1 MLTSLCLLFCSQ
13 AFGQQISLD
22 EARATART
30 ILSTSASRKAKAMS
44 QEQLSLA
51 YQSVL
56 DGNTHYY
63 VFNSPSK
70 DGGFVI
76 IGGDKAARQILG
88 FCEKGSFDYD
98 QLPPNMKWWLSQY
111 DEQIGTTISLVK
123 EGKIVLETETEAKA
137 RRTVSAKSNVANFVE
152 TKWNQSAP
160 YNSLIP
166 SLGSGYTGN
175 YALATGCVAT
185 AGAQAM
191 KYYNY
196 PSSGVGSH
204 SYSQIWSGSIGEK
217 VFSADFENT
226 NYAWDKM
233 QNTYTSTYSGTD
245 AENAVATLMYH
256 VGVACDMKYGQIA
269 ASGSSSNEVKLGMG
283 MINYFKYDASMRVSN
298 RSGYTDEGWEDML
311 YAEMAA
317 RRPVVYGGSTSSGSG
332 HAFVISG
339 FSKDEPYSDAQGG
352 FYVNWGWGGSYN
364 GIFPITGTVS
374 GKKALTP
381 DGTGI
386 GGGASGSSYTS
397 NQSMLHYIRPDRGG
411 KLAINMHCTEYY
423 VEKEGV
429 EAASS
434 TYITTGSEQN
444 KGFFSQTLG
453 TATITLGVKLE
464 STSTGESVYV
474 EGATYSIAPNGGY
487 TSISY
492 IVPASLSGTYKVY
505 PAYKDEYGDWQTME
519 YPASQTIPT
528 INVAEPASL
537 YLTETAMFGNDGYT
551 IYDGTNAESANI
563 TLKLKNNSGA
573 DINNKMI
580 LIWIYPENGGS
591 SVTYFIKQGVSISKG
606 QTLELNFNKGN
617 IVSPS
622 ALSIGTKYTIKV
634 VNYSDNTVLQNAFVT
649 YFTPVNK
656 ATISYT
662 LTSAGWGTICLP
674 FNAEIPEGLHI
685 YSVMDNV
692 GSTLT
697 LTEESEIKMNT
708 PYLVSG
714 TPATYTFVG
723 PSTPVGDYT
732 RGLLAGTTATD
743 SNIPAESYI
752 LQNQDTYGLGFY
764 KTTADRSAR
773 QYRAYL
779 TKAAGE
785 SMNTFLF
792 PDMEN
797 GGQTAI
803 ESLTHEDA
811 TPIAIYTLGGV
822 QVRSLQKGVN
832 IIRMSDNSVK
842 KVLVK

>member
-1 MLTSLCLLFCSQ
+1 
-13 AFGQQISLD
+13 
-22 EARATART
+22 
-30 ILSTSASRKAKAMS
+30 
-44 QEQLSLA
+44 
-51 YQSVL
+51 
-56 DGNTHYY
+56 
-63 VFNSPSK
+63 
-70 DGGFVI
+70 
-76 IGGDKAARQILG
+76 
-88 FCEKGSFDYD
+88 
-98 QLPPNMKWWLSQY
+98 MKWWLSQY
-111 DEQIGTTISLVK
+111 DEQIGTTIRLVK
-123 EGKIVLETETEAKA
+123 EGKMVLENENEAKA
-137 RRTVSAKSNVANFVE
+137 RRTVSAKSNVDNFVE
-152 TKWNQSAP
+152 TKWDQSAP
-160 YNSLIP
+160 YNSLLP

-204 SYSQIWSGSIGEK
+204 SYIQTWSET
-217 VFSADFENT
+217 VNFTADFENT

-256 VGVACDMKYGQIA
+256 VGVACDMEYGQII
-269 ASGSSSNEVKLGMG
+269 SGGSSSNEVKLGMG
-283 MINYFKYDASMRVSN
+283 MINYFKYDAGMRVSH
-298 RSGYTDEGWEDML
+298 RLGYTDQDWEDLL

-317 RRPVVYGGSTSSGSG
+317 KRPVVYSGFTSSGSG
-332 HAFVISG
+332 HTFVISG
-339 FSKDEPYSDAQGG
+339 FSKDAPYSDAQGG

-364 GIFPITGTVS
+364 GTFPITGTVS

-381 DGTGI
+381 NGTGI
-386 GGGASGSSYTS
+386 GGGGMEDSYTS

-423 VEKEGV
+423 VEKENV
-429 EAASS
+429 DAASQ
-434 TYITTGSEQN
+434 TYIATSSEKN

-464 STSTGESVYV
+464 STSTGESVYA

-487 TSISY
+487 TLISY
-492 IVPASLSGTYKVY
+492 IVPSSLSGTYKVY
-505 PAYKDEYGDWQTME
+505 PAYKDENGDWQTME
-519 YPASQTIPT
+519 YLVSQTIPT
-528 INVAEPASL
+528 INVTEPASL
-537 YLTETAMFGNDGYT
+537 YLTETATFGNDGYT

-563 TLKLKNNSGA
+563 TLKLKNNSGS
-573 DINNKMI
+573 DINNKDI
-580 LIWIYPENGGS
+580 LIWIFPENGGN
-591 SVTYFIKQGVSISKG
+591 SVTCFVKQGVSVQKG
-606 QTLELNFNKGN
+606 KSLALTLNKGD
-617 IVSPS
+617 IAVPS
-622 ALSIGTKYTIKV
+622 ALSIGTKYTIRV
-634 VNYSDNTVLQNAFVT
+634 VNYTDNATLQDEFIS

-656 ATISYT
+656 ATISYP

-674 FNAEIPEGLHI
+674 FNAEIPEGLQI

-752 LQNQDTYGLGFY
+752 LQNQSTYGLGFY
-764 KTTADRSAR
+764 KTTDDRSAR

-779 TKAAGE
+779 TKAAGA
-785 SMNTFLF
+785 SMSTFLF
-792 PDMEN
+792 PDMEK

-803 ESLTHEDA
+803 DCLTHEDA
-811 TPIAIYTLGGV
+811 TPVAIYTLGGV